1 LDRER
6 QIAEDRARTEI
17 AVSVASAALGAARAE
32 VMGGGRTYRVVL
44 ARQVAMY
51 LLHVGCGL
59 SLGRVSAAFGR
70 DRTTISYAVKALELK
85 RDEPAFDAW
94 LQALEDSVVRAP
106 VMS

>member
-1 LDRER
+1 MHGGCR
-6 QIAEDRARTEI
+6 
-17 AVSVASAALGAARAE
+17 LGR
-32 VMGGGRTYRVVL
+32 VGGAGRGPGGGDGRGRTYRVVL

-70 DRTTISYAVKALELK
+70 DRATISYAVKALELK